1 MPILS
6 PSRIAVLLLC
16 AWGAG
21 VQAQQVFR
29 IVGPDGRVTFS
40 DRPEAPAQARV
51 APVNARTGAPATAN
65 LPYELRQV
73 VDRYPAT
80 LYSTADCEPCASARA
95 LLNAR
100 GVPFAEKT
108 ITTAEDGAA
117 LQRLSGDTSLP
128 FATLGAQ
135 QLKGFS
141 SAEWNQYLD
150 AAGYPKQSQLPANYQ
165 APAPT
170 PLVAQR
176 SAPAPAAAPAQR
188 TEVPAAPS
196 PTPARAPANPAGIQ
210 F

>member
-1 MPILS
+1 MPTRT
-6 PSRIAVLLLC
+6 PHIAVLLLC
-16 AWGAG
+16 ALGAG
-21 VQAQQVFR
+21 AQAQQVFR

-40 DRPEAPAQARV
+40 DRPDAPAQARV
-51 APVNARTGAPATAN
+51 APLSPRAGAPATAH
-65 LPYELRQV
+65 LPYELKQV
-73 VDRYPAT
+73 ADRYPVT
-80 LYSTADCEPCASARA
+80 LYSTSDCEPCASARA

-108 ITTAEDGAA
+108 VTTPEDSAA
-117 LQRLSGDTSLP
+117 LKRISGDTSLP

-165 APAPT
+165 ASAPT
-170 PLVAQR
+170 PLVARR
-176 SAPAPAAAPAQR
+176 SAPAPAPAQR
-188 TEVPAAPS
+188 TEAPAAPA
-196 PTPARAPANPAGIQ
+196 PVPAPANPAGIR